1 MPAAAIRG
9 RSFSPPFAK
18 FSGKSTW
25 KSSSV
30 PIQLRAL
37 RSCPSDGSSSA
48 PSPGSIA
55 VAAWPRIGSA
65 STERPWRS
73 CALPQS
79 ASCSES
85 SVKKQHDPGQ
95 TLKGC
100 ATASNRINDSGRH
113 LARGAIRMSCGAVRR
128 FNETKG
134 YGFIQP
140 DDGGGKAAFIHI
152 KAVQKAGFNGLVE
165 GGKIAFRR
173 RARSEDWKH
182 LPEVLGDGKM
192 RRELSS
198 SVGSNAVRSIRH
210 QIIISAH
217 NAL

>member
-1 MPAAAIRG
+1 MPTAAIRG

-18 FSGKSTW
+18 SSGKSTW

-30 PIQLRAL
+30 PIQQRAL

-95 TLKGC
+95 TLRLV
-100 ATASNRINDSGRH
+100 RIEALFLVAFLEKYR
-113 LARGAIRMSCGAVRR
+113 LRR
-128 FNETKG
+128 KRRLGLHPVQDVGE
-134 YGFIQP
+134 
-140 DDGGGKAAFIHI
+140 I
-152 KAVQKAGFNGLVE
+152 KA
-165 GGKIAFRR
+165 
-173 RARSEDWKH
+173 
-182 LPEVLGDGKM
+182 
-192 RRELSS
+192 
-198 SVGSNAVRSIRH
+198 
-210 QIIISAH
+210 
-217 NAL
+217 

>member
-1 MPAAAIRG
+1 MPTAAIRG
-9 RSFSPPFAK
+9 LSFSPPFAK
-18 FSGKSTW
+18 SSGKSTW

-30 PIQLRAL
+30 PIQQRAL

-95 TLKGC
+95 TLRALQVVGL
-100 ATASNRINDSGRH
+100 GQPEH
-113 LARGAIRMSCGAVRR
+113 LTPTKAHQRRG
-128 FNETKG
+128 
-134 YGFIQP
+134 
-140 DDGGGKAAFIHI
+140 
-152 KAVQKAGFNGLVE
+152 
-165 GGKIAFRR
+165 FRYFDP
-173 RARSEDWKH
+173 ARSQILQHAHPVDLRPAHRNHRHRPKTPQPKPWR
-182 LPEVLGDGKM
+182 VTS
-192 RRELSS
+192 LSGPKVTS
-198 SVGSNAVRSIRH
+198 QSGVYMLDSHKVYYG
-210 QIIISAH
+210 ISMID
-217 NAL
+217 

>member
-1 MPAAAIRG
+1 MPTAAIRG

-18 FSGKSTW
+18 SSGKSTW

-30 PIQLRAL
+30 PIQQRAL

-95 TLKGC
+95 TLRQGQSKETIDQRTLLMLPDKKVGKRR
-100 ATASNRINDSGRH
+100 SKKLGNR
-113 LARGAIRMSCGAVRR
+113 LRGA
-128 FNETKG
+128 
-134 YGFIQP
+134 Q
-140 DDGGGKAAFIHI
+140 
-152 KAVQKAGFNGLVE
+152 L
-165 GGKIAFRR
+165 
-173 RARSEDWKH
+173 
-182 LPEVLGDGKM
+182 
-192 RRELSS
+192 
-198 SVGSNAVRSIRH
+198 VRSVKIDPTDAPWLR
-210 QIIISAH
+210 SALTFLDFSLKSIDRAER
-217 NAL
+217 ALSVCPKSS